1 MDVTVEATFDG
12 RTQCQ
17 SKMAVSLLGS
27 KPHRATTR
35 IMKKYYFTLAAVLL
49 SSLASPL
56 SADSGFSL
64 ENYTGKVVYV
74 DFWASWCTPCR
85 ASFPFMQ
92 EMAEQYGDS
101 LVIAA
106 INVDKSRDDA
116 DQFLEQFDV
125 NFDIFFDPEGAL
137 AEFFE
142 VKGMPTS
149 YLYDREGQL
158 IGSHI
163 GFKKKDIGSLETA
176 IANAVNSQE

>member
-1 MDVTVEATFDG
+1 
-12 RTQCQ
+12 
-17 SKMAVSLLGS
+17 
-27 KPHRATTR
+27 
-35 IMKKYYFTLAAVLL
+35 MKKQFLALVVFLL
-49 SSLASPL
+49 SSLAPPL
-56 SADSGFSL
+56 SADSGFDL
-64 ENYTGKVVYV
+64 ENYAGKVVYV

-92 EMAEQYGDS
+92 EMSEQHGDS

-116 DQFLEQFDV
+116 DQFLEQFDI
-125 NFDIFFDPEGAL
+125 NFDIFYDPDGEQ
-137 AEFFE
+137 AESFG

-163 GFKKKDIGSLETA
+163 GFKKKDIGELETA
-176 IANAVNSQE
+176 IANAINN